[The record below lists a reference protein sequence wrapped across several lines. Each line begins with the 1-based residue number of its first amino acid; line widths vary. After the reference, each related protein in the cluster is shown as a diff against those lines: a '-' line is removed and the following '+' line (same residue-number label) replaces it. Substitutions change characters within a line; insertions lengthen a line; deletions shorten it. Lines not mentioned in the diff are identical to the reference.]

1 MKRRTALIGLAAAL
15 SLPLAGAS
23 LAQDKKTIAGIVFQ
37 QDQFFRTIQLGMEAA
52 AKQAGAELLEANS
65 ENPSRKRKPA

>member
-37 QDQFFRTIQLGMEAA
+37 QDQYFKTVQLGMAAEA
-52 AKQAGAELLEANS
+52 KTAGVSCSRPTARTS
-65 ENPSRKRKPA
+65 WRKKPS